1 MNSKK
6 KCVNRILSFFF
17 LVFVGSFFASGQ
29 TKQINEIHR
38 KLNQQ
43 KLSDTAKIN
52 LLNELAFVHRN
63 SYPDSTLLLANQT
76 LQLSQSLNYGR
87 GIADA
92 YKQLAIGNFIIT
104 NLSKAKE
111 FNRNALEAYKVI
123 SDKKGEGAVLNNMA
137 MIYHNEGKLDQAIQY
152 YQLSLTL
159 RKEVNDLKGIGDSY
173 NNIGNTYADKGNYK
187 EAIEHYFRSLT
198 IRESLKDSFG
208 IANSYASIAGI
219 YFLLKKHDDA
229 LKHAHKALQI
239 QKSIGAKGEM
249 IQSLVA
255 IGGVC
260 SEKAQLDS
268 SIHYYKIAYQLALEI
283 DSKTDAIVCLT
294 NFGEVFN
301 LLKQPDSAIFYFKK
315 AYAYCLEFEDEPGMG
330 FCDIGLGKSYL
341 LRGDFKEAQRHS
353 LNGYQIALKSNNKM
367 QVYEAAKGLAK
378 AYEGLGNVNDAIQF
392 LKISIV
398 YRDSLF
404 SEENTNR
411 THQIEY
417 DYLLE
422 KKQNEIKLLEK
433 DNAIQ
438 TAKSQFTYSVA
449 IGLSIIILI
458 LGVLVY
464 FIMVSRAKEIKS
476 KEIVIQQKQS
486 IEKQAKDLEELNLY
500 KNKIFS
506 ILTHDIR
513 NPIASLNQ
521 VVELMGDDLL
531 NAEDLSF
538 IKNRLTN
545 QLKSINILLDNVLN
559 WSKSQLEGELK
570 PLASQVNVADLVNQS
585 ISLFEQFAQQKQ
597 VSVHNLVPQDF
608 KVWVDPNH
616 LDVAIRNILFNAI
629 KFSFQSSKVEVI
641 AVIIDGKAHISIK
654 DKGKGMDE
662 TELSTLFSF
671 NKQPGIYGT
680 KGERGA
686 GIGLILTRE
695 FVKKNGGEILVQT
708 EPNKGSTFTLVFP
721 ERGE

>member
-1 MNSKK
+1 MSSQIKSL
-6 KCVNRILSFFF
+6 NRILSVFLIVLFFS
-17 LVFVGSFFASGQ
+17 LKASGQ

-38 KLNQQ
+38 KLKQSN
-43 KLSDTAKIN
+43 LPDTAKIN

-63 SYPDSTLLLANQT
+63 YYPDSTILLANKA
-76 LQLSQSLNYGR
+76 LQLSQELGYGK

-104 NLSKAKE
+104 NLPKAKE
-111 FNRNALEAYKVI
+111 FNRSALDAYKKNG
-123 SDKKGEGAVLNNMA
+123 DKKGEGAVLNNMA

-152 YQLSLTL
+152 YQLSLSL
-159 RKEVNDLKGIGDSY
+159 RKEVNDQKGIGDSY

-198 IRESLKDSFG
+198 IRENLKDSFG

-229 LKHAHKALQI
+229 LKHAHTALQI

-268 SIHYYKIAYQLALEI
+268 SIYYYKIAYELALEI
-283 DSKTDAIVCLT
+283 DSKSDAIVCLT

-301 LLKQPDSAIFYFKK
+301 LMNQPDSAIFYFNK
-315 AYAYCLEFEDEPGMG
+315 AYKFCLEFEDEPGMG

-341 LRGDFKEAQRHS
+341 LKHQYKEAQLHS
-353 LNGYQIALKSNNKM
+353 LSGYKIAQKSNNKM
-367 QVYEAAKGLAK
+367 QIYEAAKGLAK
-378 AYEGLGNVNDAIQF
+378 AYEGLGNVNDAIQY

-422 KKQNEIKLLEK
+422 KKQNEIQLLEK

-449 IGLSIIILI
+449 IGLAIIILI

-464 FIMVSRAKEIKS
+464 FVLASRAKEIKS
-476 KEIVIQQKQS
+476 KEIVIQQKQA

-531 NAEDLSF
+531 NAEDLGF
-538 IKNRLTN
+538 IKNRLAN

-570 PLASQVNVADLVNQS
+570 PMASHVQLSNLVNQS
-585 ISLFEQFAQQKQ
+585 IELFEQFAQQKQ

-616 LDVAIRNILFNAI
+616 LDLAIRNILFNAI
-629 KFSFQSSKVEVI
+629 KFSFQNSSVEI
-641 AVIIDGKAHISIK
+641 FAETKQGKAYLSIK

-662 TELSTLFSF
+662 AELATLFSF
-671 NKQPGIYGT
+671 NKQPGVYGT
-680 KGERGA
+680 QGERGA

-695 FVKKNGGEILVQT
+695 FVTKNGGEILVQT